1 MMGEKSFSLKV
12 TSAPKTDKN
21 SASNSLIIY
30 LFRYYVIQSTRIQ
43 IINLLIIWCLIMEAM
58 PMYHLIDILPLG
70 IKGELK

>member
-21 SASNSLIIY
+21 SASKSLIIY

-58 PMYHLIDILPLG
+58 YHLIDILPLG